1 MIRPRHPHHQM
12 PPNDVPHRLYV
23 HLAWTTLA
31 RVPTLEASRRAS
43 IESHLLAACRWL
55 GVEPIETFVMAD
67 RVHLLARI
75 PASLP
80 VADLALRARTAVEE
94 LLGSAGQV
102 VHWSRDFA
110 AVTVSP
116 RDVRRVRRRLASLG
130 LGLETSLPLPQR
142 HAASLP
148 PAVAGSRE
156 RPVRRTPR
164 PG

>member
-1 MIRPRHPHHQM
+1 M
-12 PPNDVPHRLYV
+12 PPDEPHRLYV

-31 RVPTLEASRRAS
+31 RVPSLQDSRRAS

-55 GVEPIETFVMAD
+55 GVEPVETCVMAD

-75 PASLP
+75 PAALP
-80 VADLALRARTAVEE
+80 VADLAARTRAAVEE
-94 LLGSAGQV
+94 LLGAAGQV

-130 LGLETSLPLPQR
+130 LGLESAAPLPPLHR
-142 HAASLP
+142 APVRP
-148 PAVAGSRE
+148 PVVGSRE
-156 RPVRRTPR
+156 WSDRESPR